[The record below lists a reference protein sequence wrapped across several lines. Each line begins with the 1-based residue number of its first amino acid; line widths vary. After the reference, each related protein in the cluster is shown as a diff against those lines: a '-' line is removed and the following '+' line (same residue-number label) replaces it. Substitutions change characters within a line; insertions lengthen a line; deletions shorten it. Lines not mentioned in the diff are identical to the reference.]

1 MDTLSVLE
9 RLRHE
14 ARRGTVVVVGIVDP
28 VSVELDLAVVE
39 VEVRRVREAVVIV
52 GIIASTHPWHRTL
65 RFTVCWKQTYILSV
79 LNLIRQHP
87 VKESALGESKQY
99 LLNTTRSRKP

>member
-14 ARRGTVVVVGIVDP
+14 ARDGTVVVVRIVEP
-28 VSVELDLAVVE
+28 VRVELGLAVVE
-39 VEVRRVREAVVIV
+39 VEDRRVREAVIVV

-65 RFTVCWKQTYILSV
+65 RFTACWKQTYILSV

-87 VKESALGESKQY
+87 VRNLH
-99 LLNTTRSRKP
+99 